1 MLPSNLLIT
10 RSRAGNIRPVY
21 VPPDESHVA
30 LATELI
36 QTFQERVGKRKGEL
50 YASLEPF
57 EELGFDYRLIRGLCA
72 LLERN
77 GSFEAQSYIEPRM
90 ARRAVFQEANKHPLV
105 ATEGLKQRIFETVAS
120 TLEVSPKQLEES
132 LWSDLDDALVL
143 KEFAP
148 IEPVELLKRYNLSL
162 TQTLLFKAVAL
173 DVTVSENFQ
182 QIFRR
187 IKYLGLMYSVEKSA
201 GMFTISVDGPMSLF
215 KLTEKYGTSLAK
227 LLPPITE
234 TRQWSLK
241 ARIVAGERHS
251 PRLLELNL
259 DSNTTKDLFP
269 PVDSEPDKRAFDS
282 SVEAGFARSFTSLRT
297 GWRLT
302 REPEPLMAGHAV
314 MIPDFSFEKDGMTV
328 YLEVVGFW
336 TEEYLKKKLQKLK
349 RLEVQHLIVAANKSL
364 SCSSFRELKGQVI
377 FYEKKVPLKPIME
390 YLKKM
395 DEEHVAR
402 QSAALEHVEIT
413 LQEDIVEMQDLA
425 EQFHASAEA
434 IKQLLITRPA
444 KGYRIIGD
452 VLIREEKLSDIS
464 MKLAKLNDDRLS
476 TALKLIEA
484 EGAKAPY
491 QILQALKF
499 TVEWHGL
506 DQDKAT
512 VKRAY

>member
-1 MLPSNLLIT
+1 
-10 RSRAGNIRPVY
+10 V
-21 VPPDESHVA
+21 
-30 LATELI
+30 
-36 QTFQERVGKRKGEL
+36 
-50 YASLEPF
+50 
-57 EELGFDYRLIRGLCA
+57 
-72 LLERN
+72 
-77 GSFEAQSYIEPRM
+77 
-90 ARRAVFQEANKHPLV
+90 
-105 ATEGLKQRIFETVAS
+105 
-120 TLEVSPKQLEES
+120 
-132 LWSDLDDALVL
+132 
-143 KEFAP
+143 P

-234 TRQWSLK
+234 TRQWGLK

-251 PRLLELNL
+251 PRLLQLNL
-259 DSNTTKDLFP
+259 DSNTAKDLFP
-269 PVDSEPDKRAFDS
+269 SADSEPGKRAFDS

-302 REPEPLMAGHAV
+302 REPEPLMAGKAV

-328 YLEVVGFW
+328 YLEIVGFW

-364 SCSSFRELKGQVI
+364 ICSSFRELKGQVI

-395 DEEHVAR
+395 DGELVAR

-413 LQEDIVEMQDLA
+413 LQADIVEMQDLA

-452 VLIREEKLSDIS
+452 VLIHEKKLSDIS
-464 MKLAKLNDDRLS
+464 VKLAKLNDDRLS

-512 VKRAY
+512 IRRAY